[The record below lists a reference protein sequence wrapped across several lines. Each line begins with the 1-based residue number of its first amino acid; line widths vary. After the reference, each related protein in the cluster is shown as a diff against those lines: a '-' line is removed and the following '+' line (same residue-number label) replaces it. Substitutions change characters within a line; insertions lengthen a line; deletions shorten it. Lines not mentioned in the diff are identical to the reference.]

1 MATTYPNASF
11 IGVDILQTFPS
22 EIKPDNVEF
31 MLGNVISGLNFE
43 SNSFDYIFV
52 RQMKFAIPINDWP
65 NVLDELL
72 RVLKPNSWLEIVD
85 NIDYFGCDNEDD
97 KLKEHMNKGIFY
109 FHVCLS
115 TYHIWLIIFI

>member
-1 MATTYPNASF
+1 MATTYPNATF

-85 NIDYFGCDNEDD
+85 NVDQFICEDD
-97 KLKEHMNKGIFY
+97 DKIKKHPNDKIKEYLNNGIFI
-109 FHVCLS
+109 FMS
-115 TYHIWLIIFI
+115 IHIYI

>member
-31 MLGNVISGLNFE
+31 MLGDVISGLNLE
-43 SNSFDYIFV
+43 TNSFDYVFV
-52 RQMKFAIPINDWP
+52 RQMKFDIPINDWP

-85 NIDYFGCDNEDD
+85 NVDYFSGIEDND
-97 KLKEHMNKGIFY
+97 KIKELLNKGIF
-109 FHVCLS
+109 
-115 TYHIWLIIFI
+115 ILIYSYVYLL

>member
-22 EIKPDNVEF
+22 EIKPDNVKF
-31 MLGNVISGLNFE
+31 MLGNVISGLNLE
-43 SNSFDYIFV
+43 SNSFDYVFV
-52 RQMKFAIPINDWP
+52 RQMKFDIPINDWP

-85 NIDYFGCDNEDD
+85 YVDYFGSEDYKIK
-97 KLKEHMNKGIFY
+97 KLLNKGIFIFIY
-109 FHVCLS
+109 FHVCL
-115 TYHIWLIIFI
+115 L

>member
-22 EIKPDNVEF
+22 EIKPDNVDF
-31 MLGNVISGLNFE
+31 MLGNVISGLNFK
-43 SNSFDYIFV
+43 SNYFDYVFV
-52 RQMKFAIPINDWP
+52 RQMKYYIPINDWP

-85 NIDYFGCDNEDD
+85 TVDYFSGIEDND
-97 KLKEHMNKGIFY
+97 KIKEFLSKGIFIFIY
-109 FHVCLS
+109 FHVCL
-115 TYHIWLIIFI
+115 L

>member
-31 MLGNVISGLNFE
+31 MLGDVISGLNLE
-43 SNSFDYIFV
+43 SNSFDYVFV
-52 RQMKFAIPINDWP
+52 RQMKLDIPINDWP
-65 NVLDELL
+65 NVLNELL

-85 NIDYFGCDNEDD
+85 TVDYFNGIEDND
-97 KLKEHMNKGIFY
+97 KIKEFLSKGIF
-109 FHVCLS
+109 
-115 TYHIWLIIFI
+115 IFIYFYACLL